1 MECTYVLRR
10 VSDELMPIPS
20 RIWKTCRNSFI
31 GIIVSI
37 MKGRSDWENPSG
49 IIGLQS
55 VVN

>member
-20 RIWKTCRNSFI
+20 RIWETWRNSFI
-31 GIIVSI
+31 GIIVSS
-37 MKGRSDWENPSG
+37 MKERSDWENPSG